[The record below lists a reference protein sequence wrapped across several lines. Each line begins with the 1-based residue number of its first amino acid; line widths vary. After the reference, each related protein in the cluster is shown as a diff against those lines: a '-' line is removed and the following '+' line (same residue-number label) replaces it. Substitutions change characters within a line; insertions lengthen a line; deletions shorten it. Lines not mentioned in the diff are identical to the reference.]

1 MCEASAYLQRE
12 DQEELLFEDM
22 EIIRPERGKIFLKS
36 IYGEQK
42 LISAEIEESALIN
55 LKIILVQK

>member
-42 LISAEIEESALIN
+42 LISVEIKESALIN
-55 LKIILVQK
+55 HKIILVQK

>member
-42 LISAEIEESALIN
+42 LISAEIKESALIN
-55 LKIILVQK
+55 HKIILVQK